1 MEKKNKQKT
10 VEQIGILEKIL
21 EGKYKH
27 VIFIGLLFIILS
39 LSFFKIAFQN
49 YVPPASDTSQWRS
62 SAQVLMEY
70 NKDHKDQAMWNP
82 NVFSGMPSYL
92 ISFGSKYPFVGYLY
106 KLTNK
111 VMNWRIFMLFIMAL
125 GVYLF
130 MIHLKFDPIIAFIS
144 AIAMALSCHFL
155 GLIEIGHNTKFR
167 AIVYIPWIMYTIH
180 YLKQRRSIFALG
192 ATAIVLIMQLR
203 ANHPQISYYTFLMI
217 GIYWIAYLIW
227 AIKDKEIK
235 SYVVF
240 SAMLLLVFIIAFLAI
255 AQPYFSTYEYGHY
268 TIRGGSTGLSTSYA
282 TSWSFHPAEM
292 LSFIIPNFFGGI
304 SPDYWGWMPFTQTSM
319 YMGIIV
325 FALALIA
332 TFFSKSRLVK
342 TLLIVSIITLLISFG
357 RHFPFLSNLL
367 LRYLPFFN
375 KFRVPATILILL
387 QFSIVIMAGF
397 GLKTI
402 TNCFV
407 EKNRKLINAIKI
419 IFFSVLII
427 GFVFVASEGIL
438 KKMNFTNEQEITKIK
453 QQYVSAYGK
462 TEGLQY
468 ASRHIEKIREDRL
481 DMLMN
486 DGYIAFALLI
496 LFFGATFAFAN
507 KKISKYPY
515 LFIVVVITVFDLI
528 NVDQRFLKNLHPQD
542 KIEENYNATM
552 LDNFLLEDTEN
563 FRIYPLA
570 REFGQN
576 RWAYFHQTIGGY
588 HGAKLKRY
596 QEIIENCLNA
606 EFLDR
611 IPINWNIVNMLN
623 AKYVIFNQK
632 LPIDNLEYAYY
643 DRKLKQTVYLN
654 KTYLPRAWFVKNTEY
669 IEDNKAIWRELNNP
683 EFSPAETAIVE
694 KIVPTTYAPIESS
707 VTPAGFGLHDLKFNI
722 VTDTTSFLTV
732 SEIYYPAG
740 WKAYIDGKE
749 TEIFATNYILRGIVV
764 PKGEHIVE
772 MRFESNTYL
781 LSLKLSFIGLILTIL
796 IFLIGLYIYIR
807 SNFQG
812 KIVYV
817 LKE

>member
-1 MEKKNKQKT
+1 MEKKKMQKKI
-10 VEQIGILEKIL
+10 EIKIGILEKIF

-39 LSFFKIAFQN
+39 VFFFKVAYLN
-49 YVPPASDTSQWRS
+49 YAPPASDSIQWRT
-62 SAQVLMEY
+62 SAQCMIEY
-70 NKDHKDQAMWNP
+70 NENNKDKALWNS
-82 NVFSGMPSYL
+82 NIFSGMPGYL
-92 ISFGSKYPFVGYLY
+92 ISFGSKYPFFEKIYQHID
-106 KLTNK
+106 K
-111 VMNWRIFMLFIMAL
+111 VMNWRISLLFFMAL

-130 MIHLKFDPIIAFIS
+130 MIYLKFDPIIAFIS

-155 GLIEIGHNTKFR
+155 GLLEIGHNTKFR
-167 AIVYIPWIMYTIH
+167 AVVYIPWIMYAVH
-180 YLKQRRSIFALG
+180 YLKQRCSLLALG
-192 ATAIVLIMQLR
+192 ATAIFLILQLR
-203 ANHPQISYYTFLMI
+203 AAHPQISYYTFLMI
-217 GIYWIAYLIW
+217 GIYWIAHLIW

-235 SYVVF
+235 SHLIF
-240 SAMLLLVFIIAFLAI
+240 SALLLLAFIISFIAI
-255 AQPYFSTYEYGHY
+255 AQPYFSIYEYGEY
-268 TIRGGSTGLSTSYA
+268 TIRGGSSGLSKSYA
-282 TSWSFHPAEM
+282 TSWSFHPLEM
-292 LSFIIPNFFGGI
+292 LTFINPSFFGGV
-304 SPDYWGWMPFTQTSM
+304 SPLYWGWMPFTQTSM
-319 YMGIIV
+319 YMGIIIFL
-325 FALALIA
+325 FALLAV
-332 TFFSKSRLVK
+332 FYNKNRMVK
-342 TLLIVSIITLLISFG
+342 VLLSVSIFTLFLSFG
-357 RHFPFLSNLL
+357 RHLPFLSNFLL
-367 LRYLPFFN
+367 EYLPGFN
-375 KFRVPATILILL
+375 KFRVPAMILVILQFTTVILAGFGIKTILQKIKEDDKKFFDLFQKILIIVFILFILFIVFGSSFENLRLQHSGDASKYNPVQIKQIKTLRLEKLVDDGIVTGLFLLVSMGLILL
-387 QFSIVIMAGF
+387 AGRKKIGKYPFLILITILVITDHLLIDSSILQNVIP
-397 GLKTI
+397 
-402 TNCFV
+402 
-407 EKNRKLINAIKI
+407 
-419 IFFSVLII
+419 
-427 GFVFVASEGIL
+427 
-438 KKMNFTNEQEITKIK
+438 K
-453 QQYVSAYGK
+453 QN
-462 TEGLQY
+462 
-468 ASRHIEKIREDRL
+468 IEK
-481 DMLMN
+481 
-486 DGYIAFALLI
+486 YY
-496 LFFGATFAFAN
+496 
-507 KKISKYPY
+507 SK
-515 LFIVVVITVFDLI
+515 TD
-528 NVDQRFLKNLHPQD
+528 
-542 KIEENYNATM
+542 A
-552 LDNFLLEDTEN
+552 DNFLLQDKEN

-654 KTYLPRAWFVKNTEY
+654 KTYLPRAWFVKNTEH
-669 IEDNKAIWRELNNP
+669 IEDNKAIWRELNDP

-694 KIVPTTYAPIESS
+694 KIIPTTYAPIESS
-707 VTPAGFGLHDLKFNI
+707 VTPAGFDLHDLKFNV

-740 WKAYIDGKE
+740 WKAFIDGEE

-772 MRFESNTYL
+772 MKFESDTYL
-781 LSLKLSFIGLILTIL
+781 WSLRLSLVGLILATL

>member
-1 MEKKNKQKT
+1 MEKKNKHKIDN
-10 VEQIGILEKIL
+10 QISLLKKIF

-27 VIFIGLLFIILS
+27 VIFISIFFLILGLT
-39 LSFFKIAFQN
+39 FFNIAFKN
-49 YVPPASDTSQWRS
+49 YVPEASDSIQWRT
-62 SAQVLMEY
+62 SAQCMIEY
-70 NKDHKDQAMWNP
+70 NKDNNNQALWNS
-82 NVFSGMPSYL
+82 NIFSGMPGYL
-92 ISFGSKYPFVGYLY
+92 ISYGSKYPFIDNLRKYTNYL
-106 KLTNK
+106 
-111 VMNWRIFMLFIMAL
+111 MNWRIFLLIIAAI

-130 MIHLKFDPIIAFIS
+130 MIFLGFEPLIAFLS
-144 AIAMALSCHFL
+144 GIAFALSCHFI
-155 GLIEIGHNTKFR
+155 GLLEIGHNTKFR
-167 AIVYIPWIMYTIH
+167 AIMYIPWIFYSIH
-180 YLKQRRSIFALG
+180 YLKERKSILG
-192 ATAIVLIMQLR
+192 MGLATMFIIGQLR

-217 GIYWIAYLIW
+217 GIYWIAYLFW
-227 AIKDKEIK
+227 AIKDKEVK
-235 SYVVF
+235 SYVIF
-240 SAMLLLVFIIAFLAI
+240 SVMLLLTFLISFLAI
-255 AQPYFSTYEYGHY
+255 AQPYLSTLEYGHY

-332 TFFSKSRLVK
+332 TLFSKSRLVK
-342 TLLIVSIITLLISFG
+342 TLLIASIITLLISFG
-357 RHFPFLSNLL
+357 RHFPLLSNLL

-375 KFRVPATILILL
+375 KFRVPATILVLL

-402 TNCFV
+402 INCFI

-419 IFFSVLII
+419 IFFGVLII
-427 GFVFVASEGIL
+427 GFVFVASDGIL
-438 KKMNFTNEQEITKIK
+438 KKMNFTNKQEITKIK
-453 QQYVSAYGK
+453 QQYISAYGK
-462 TEGLQY
+462 TEGSQY
-468 ASRHIEKIREDRL
+468 ASRYIEKIRKDRL
-481 DMLMN
+481 AMLMN
-486 DGYIAFALLI
+486 DGYMAFALLI
-496 LFFGATFAFAN
+496 LFFGATFAFTQ

-515 LFIVVVITVFDLI
+515 LFIVVVITVFDLV
-528 NVDQRFLKNLHPQD
+528 NVDQRFLKNLHPKD
-542 KIEENYNATM
+542 KLEENYDATM

-654 KTYLPRAWFVKNTEY
+654 KTYLPRAWFVKNTEH
-669 IEDNKAIWRELNNP
+669 IEDNKAIWRELNDP
-683 EFSPAETAIVE
+683 EFSPAETAIIE

-707 VTPAGFGLHDLKFNI
+707 VTPAGFDLHDLKFNV
-722 VTDTTSFLTV
+722 VTDTISFLTV

-740 WKAYIDGKE
+740 WKAFIDGEE

-772 MRFESNTYL
+772 MKFKSDTYL
-781 LSLKLSFIGLILTIL
+781 WSLRLSLVGLILATL

-817 LKE
+817 IKE